1 MPSKPRTPINYEAT
15 TGRVFRPAS
24 EVQAERDVLERGEME
39 PPLDEPDDGDQ
50 TVQNE
55 QTNGLTNERSERAP
69 GHPPLVR
76 YLSRPTDA
84 AGGDPNAS
92 LP

>member
-55 QTNGLTNERSERAP
+55 QTNGLTNERA
-69 GHPPLVR
+69 VR
-76 YLSRPTDA
+76 TS
-84 AGGDPNAS
+84 AGSSATRSISITTN
-92 LP
+92 

>member
-55 QTNGLTNERSERAP
+55 QTNGLTNERT
-69 GHPPLVR
+69 VR
-76 YLSRPTDA
+76 TS
-84 AGGDPNAS
+84 AGSSATRSISITTN
-92 LP
+92 